1 MTEFV
6 THIVKGIVDDASAV
20 EVRHSREREGQYYL
34 VTVDPNDVG
43 KMIGKHGRVINA
55 IRSVVSAGAAKNH
68 QKAYVKINAD

>member
-6 THIVKGIVDDASAV
+6 THIVKGIVNDPDAV
-20 EVRHSREREGQYYL
+20 EVRFSREREGHYYL
-34 VTVDPNDVG
+34 VTVNPEDVG

-55 IRSVVSAGAAKNH
+55 IRNVVSAVAAKSR

>member
-1 MTEFV
+1 MTKFV
-6 THIVKGIVDDASAV
+6 EHIVKGIVDDPSAV
-20 EVRHSREREGQYYL
+20 EIRHSSEREGQYYH

-55 IRSVVSAGAAKNH
+55 IRNVVSAVAAKNQ